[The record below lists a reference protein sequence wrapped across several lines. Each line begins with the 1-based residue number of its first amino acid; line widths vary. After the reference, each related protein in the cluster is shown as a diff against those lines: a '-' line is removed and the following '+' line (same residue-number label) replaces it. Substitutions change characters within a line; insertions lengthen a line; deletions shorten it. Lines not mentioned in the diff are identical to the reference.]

1 MKKRASEFGIYLKSL
16 REKKG
21 VSLKVVENAT
31 GVSNAYLSQLETG
44 ARRRLPSPERLRAI
58 ADYYNVS
65 VQELLAKAGYYEP
78 KEIELTYEQKIE
90 NAFLHAI
97 NDPRFEATGSRIKPE
112 DVPVDVK
119 RYVLDMYGRNV
130 KESLYLLRRLF
141 PSSTIVDKDKG
152 IVKTFYWKTED
163 VTRDAY
169 RVEDKLFIRYRV
181 RVTCIESEGK
191 WNYDKMYY
199 EGPKPGTEK
208 ITQTVK
214 SKGEFTKDMTDWRGY
229 EAALVIRATDN
240 AIKKA
245 LPKFKETRWVSMV
258 KPFGE

>member
-1 MKKRASEFGIYLKSL
+1 MEKRASEFGIYLKSL

-31 GVSNAYLSQLETG
+31 GISNAYLSQLETG
-44 ARRRLPSPERLRAI
+44 ARRRLPSPERLRVI

-78 KEIELTYEQKIE
+78 KEIKETYEQKIE
-90 NAFLHAI
+90 KAFLHAI
-97 NDPRFEATGSRIKPE
+97 SDPRFETGSRIRPGDLTLE
-112 DVPVDVK
+112 VK
-119 RYVLDMYGRNV
+119 RYVLDMYARNV
-130 KESLYLLRRLF
+130 RESLYLLRRSF

-163 VTRDAY
+163 VIRTAY
-169 RVEDKLFIRYRV
+169 RAGNKLFVRYRV
-181 RVTCIESEGK
+181 RGTCIESEGE
-191 WNYDKMYY
+191 WDYDKMYY
-199 EGPKPGTEK
+199 AGPKPGTEK

-214 SKGEFTKDMTDWRGY
+214 AKGEFTEDMTNWRGY
-229 EAALVIRATDN
+229 EAPLVILATDN
-240 AIKKA
+240 AVKKA
-245 LPKFKETRWVSMV
+245 LPKFKETRWASIV